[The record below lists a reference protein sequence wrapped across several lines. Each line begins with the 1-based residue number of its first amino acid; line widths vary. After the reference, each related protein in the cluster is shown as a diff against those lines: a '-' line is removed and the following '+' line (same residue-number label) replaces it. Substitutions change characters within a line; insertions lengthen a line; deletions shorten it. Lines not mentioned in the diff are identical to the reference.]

1 MKISHFIAIILF
13 ISISSLSFSK
23 ESTEK
28 LFTGTQTE
36 KYQNGNLKYEVQY
49 VNGKKEGSETFW

>member
-36 KYQNGNLKYEVQY
+36 KYQNGNLKYEVHY
-49 VNGKKEGSETFW
+49 VNGKKRRI